1 MTAGCWTQRGGVC
14 AFCAF
19 CTFFLSGVRAL
30 SEELVEVRTPSP
42 CDETRVDRYSF
53 TVYGEEL
60 HVSELAHP
68 ESDLSKFDSG
78 W

>member
-14 AFCAF
+14 DVCTFCAF
-19 CTFFLSGVRAL
+19 FFSGVRAF
-30 SEELVEVRTPSP
+30 SEKLVEVRTPSS
-42 CDETRVDRYSF
+42 CDEARIDRYSF
-53 TVYGEEL
+53 TVYGEKL
-60 HVSELAHP
+60 HVSELTHP